1 MCEYAHALCSYFLYV
16 YLILISYLFC
26 LLKGASK
33 NVNLMEWDK
42 LWTINKK
49 IIDPVCARHTAVL
62 KEQRVIFTL
71 TNGPEKPFVRI
82 LPRHKKCD
90 GAGKKATTFANII
103 WLDMLMQQ
111 PLTRVRK

>member
-33 NVNLMEWDK
+33 KVNLMEWDK

-62 KEQRVIFTL
+62 KEQCVVFTL

-82 LPRHKKCD
+82 LP
-90 GAGKKATTFANII
+90 TFANRI